1 MACSDALLLTAQA
14 VGTLKRQSRRKDCLA
29 LADICKEK
37 EVHRIVVGKPS
48 HMNGDKSANTEK
60 NRAVCRGIEEDG
72 TANGNRLVGMNDLT
86 TVYGAAA
93 VDGGR
98 CAQRKA

>member
-1 MACSDALLLTAQA
+1 MRILGLDVGSKTIGVACSDALLLTAQA

-48 HMNGDKSANTEK
+48 HMNGDKSANTE
-60 NRAVCRGIEEDG
+60 
-72 TANGNRLVGMNDLT
+72 
-86 TVYGAAA
+86 
-93 VDGGR
+93 
-98 CAQRKA
+98 